1 MLIRSFSLQLS
12 WQASDTRPK
21 ARQTVDFSSATWRRT
36 DNRLGDG
43 LAIFRVMD
51 MSQTPAPSFFALD
64 QGFDAVHLY
73 G

>member
-21 ARQTVDFSSATWRRT
+21 VGQTVFFSSATWLRT
-36 DNRLGDG
+36 DNRLGDR

-51 MSQTPAPSFFALD
+51 MNQTPAPSFFALD
-64 QGFDAVHLY
+64 QVFDAVRRY